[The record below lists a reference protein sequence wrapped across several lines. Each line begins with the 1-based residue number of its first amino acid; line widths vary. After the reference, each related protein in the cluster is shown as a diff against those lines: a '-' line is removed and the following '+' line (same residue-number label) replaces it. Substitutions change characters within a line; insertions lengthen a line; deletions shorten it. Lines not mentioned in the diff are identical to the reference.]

1 MRSRVLRVVALLCLM
16 LGALSAQVAPVVVTV
31 SPTLVTLPLG
41 SLQLFNATV
50 SDTGNT
56 AVTWSVNGI
65 AGGNATVG
73 TIDFVKEKA
82 GIREFC
88 LRTQIRTARAMRSGA
103 PVGGSGSWN
112 NPWWEVLRIPTLI
125 SAPARPAMSGSWLPH
140 CRSRLPKFPL
150 ARPCSS
156 H

>member
-41 SLQLFNATV
+41 NLQLFSATV
-50 SDTGNT
+50 SGTGNT

-73 TIDFVKEKA
+73 TIN
-82 GIREFC
+82 
-88 LRTQIRTARAMRSGA
+88 
-103 PVGGSGSWN
+103 GSGLYTAPPFPIRATVTATSVADSTKSASATVN
-112 NPWWEVLRIPTLI
+112 VTSPNPAIPL
-125 SAPARPAMSGSWLPH
+125 G
-140 CRSRLPKFPL
+140 
-150 ARPCSS
+150 
-156 H
+156 